1 DAIQIIQEK
10 RQKDKEKVIRVF
22 SENPDAQIE
31 NGRWGPFIRF
41 GKQNVKIPKG
51 TDIEKI
57 SYEDV
62 LKWAEADPKGK
73 AKAAAKTATAKKTT
87 KKASTGKSKKERG
100 MKKDLPENIVEDI
113 SIAVV
118 LENVTPSDKVW
129 NVYLINEKKLPLINV
144 IVSSKGYGEKDGVEV
159 KTTVLR
165 HFLGDIEANTSRKIE
180 AIDPQVFGLTNEYW
194 LSYYIDKTIYDKKY
208 IFLPE
213 SIVDE
218 NLIKVPLV
226 NKAGIVIGGSKQ

>member
-1 DAIQIIQEK
+1 
-10 RQKDKEKVIRVF
+10 
-22 SENPDAQIE
+22 
-31 NGRWGPFIRF
+31 
-41 GKQNVKIPKG
+41 
-51 TDIEKI
+51 
-57 SYEDV
+57 
-62 LKWAEADPKGK
+62 
-73 AKAAAKTATAKKTT
+73 
-87 KKASTGKSKKERG
+87 
-100 MKKDLPENIVEDI
+100 M
-113 SIAVV
+113 
-118 LENVTPSDKVW
+118 
-129 NVYLINEKKLPLINV
+129 INV